1 MVERREGSLGGSR
14 VDVHSRGAGHLV
26 GPDFY
31 REARGGCECT
41 VGEPRG
47 KISLLTSA
55 NTFDGGDGK
64 RWGVEGVVVVT
75 QVAGRQI
82 KSCIGL

>member
-1 MVERREGSLGGSR
+1 MVRGSTFT
-14 VDVHSRGAGHLV
+14 AGV
-26 GPDFY
+26 PVTSSA
-31 REARGGCECT
+31 RTSIAKRGGCECT
-41 VGEPRG
+41 VGELRG
-47 KISLLTSA
+47 KNSLLTSA

-64 RWGVEGVVVVT
+64 RWGVEGVVVVD